1 MDFARME
8 PLLFL
13 AIRWQMES
21 PRPTPL
27 SFVVKKGLKICW
39 RSSFDIPL
47 PVSRMEI
54 PTASPSS
61 LSIRVVRMVR
71 VPPSGMAS
79 MPLKAMLRMI
89 CFICSPST

>member
-1 MDFARME
+1 ME
-8 PLLFL
+8 PLLFFT
-13 AIRWQMES
+13 IRWQMAR
-21 PRPTPL
+21 PRPTPR
-27 SFVVKKGLKICW
+27 SFVVKKGLKMLW

-61 LSIRVVRMVR
+61 LSMRVVRMVR

-79 MPLKAMLRMI
+79 MPLKAMLRI
-89 CFICSPST
+89 TCFICSPST